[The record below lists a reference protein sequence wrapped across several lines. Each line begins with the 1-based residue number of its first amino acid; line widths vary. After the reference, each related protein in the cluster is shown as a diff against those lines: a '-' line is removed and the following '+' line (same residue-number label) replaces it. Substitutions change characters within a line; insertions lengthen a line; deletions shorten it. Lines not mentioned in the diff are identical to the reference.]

1 MWRAADR
8 IGEEYAQGEPM
19 GARFSFRHRL
29 KQCPR
34 CRRPVGA
41 DVPVCPH
48 CDFHRLPERAFVP
61 RLPAPA
67 NLPHASRVVRAA
79 RRRTPL
85 RAVLVLVMALLA
97 ISGYISLR
105 EAGIETRLKS
115 LSSHHWLGFV
125 DEQPNH
131 APENEAAS
139 SAPVPIG
146 SLNFKEA
153 RSTRV

>member
-1 MWRAADR
+1 M
-8 IGEEYAQGEPM
+8 
-19 GARFSFRHRL
+19 
-29 KQCPR
+29 
-34 CRRPVGA
+34 
-41 DVPVCPH
+41 
-48 CDFHRLPERAFVP
+48 P